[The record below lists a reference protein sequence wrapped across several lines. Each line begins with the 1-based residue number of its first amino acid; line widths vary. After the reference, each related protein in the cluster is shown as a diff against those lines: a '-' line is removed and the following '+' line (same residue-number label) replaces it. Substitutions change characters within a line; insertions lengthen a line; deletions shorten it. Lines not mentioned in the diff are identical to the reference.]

1 MRILVNIKFSIL
13 IYYFCGLHLHLK
25 QIANIR
31 TRHSDYWLWV
41 TVTYL
46 AAHLL
51 MHNPTSIECCH
62 SFHLSATPFVH
73 LIDCVTNHN
82 ARGLYSGFQ
91 RDKTKCINFKRWWL
105 SNLNNVIKIY
115 NVTILNHLFSI
126 FSVLAIHSY
135 IYHSV
140 ITFLTYRKRYYKI
153 EGVVGHQK
161 WSDRNTCI
169 FS

>member
-1 MRILVNIKFSIL
+1 MIKKGFKWKL
-13 IYYFCGLHLHLK
+13 IDMLAALK
-25 QIANIR
+25 QRDWYISSASTHAQPYINR
-31 TRHSDYWLWV
+31 V
-41 TVTYL
+41 
-46 AAHLL
+46 
-51 MHNPTSIECCH
+51 
-62 SFHLSATPFVH
+62 LSLIPRSSTPFVH

-135 IYHSV
+135 IYYSV
-140 ITFLTYRKRYYKI
+140 ITFLTYRKRYYKT
-153 EGVVGHQK
+153 EGVVGPQK